1 MDEDTLGAEV
11 TRPSWHP
18 SAAVGTGRQPS
29 AAVGSC
35 RHSRPPYADGVPDHP
50 LEPLAALDG
59 VPGAVAAA
67 RAACEE
73 LRWHRA
79 LRRQWPV
86 ARTEAGVRCAHAGAE
101 ADGLRV
107 PLDVVRDVAR
117 GAAAPPSGPDG
128 ALLRGALGVQAEVER
143 LMAAPGATRALRVVP
158 LGQLLARLHAV
169 GRGAPDP
176 DAGVPRRDAQPQ
188 DLRGL
193 GAAPVGSELAD
204 RLALLADLVAR
215 PLPATVPAL
224 VLAAVVHGELMTLRP
239 FASGNA
245 AVARGVLRHLLTAG
259 GVDPV
264 GVVVPEAAWSAR
276 PAVHLATAAGYA
288 AGGAAGVGAWVQ
300 HVAAAVQV
308 GAAEGTRV
316 ADAVLAG
323 RLAPAD

>member
-1 MDEDTLGAEV
+1 M
-11 TRPSWHP
+11 
-18 SAAVGTGRQPS
+18 
-29 AAVGSC
+29 
-35 RHSRPPYADGVPDHP
+35 PDHP

-59 VPGAVAAA
+59 VADAVAEA

-79 LRRQWPV
+79 LRRQWAV
-86 ARTEAGVRCAHAGAE
+86 ARTEAGVRCAHAGLA
-101 ADGLRV
+101 ADGVRV
-107 PLDVVRDVAR
+107 PLDLVRDVAR
-117 GAAAPPSGPDG
+117 GAAAAPTGPDG
-128 ALLRGALGVQAEVER
+128 DAVLGALAVQAEVER
-143 LMAAPGATRALRVVP
+143 LMAAPGATRQVTVVP

-169 GRGAPDP
+169 GRG
-176 DAGVPRRDAQPQ
+176 VPERTSGALRGGAQPL

-193 GAAPVGSELAD
+193 GPAPSGPELGT

-215 PLPATVPAL
+215 PLPPTLPAL

-239 FASGNA
+239 FPAGNA
-245 AVARGVLRHLLTAG
+245 AVARGVLRHLLTHG

-264 GVVVPEAAWSAR
+264 GVVVPEAAWAAR
-276 PAVHLATAAGYA
+276 PAVHLSAAAGYA
-288 AGGAAGVGAWVQ
+288 TGAAVGVGTWVR

-323 RLAPAD
+323 RLAPQAPRA